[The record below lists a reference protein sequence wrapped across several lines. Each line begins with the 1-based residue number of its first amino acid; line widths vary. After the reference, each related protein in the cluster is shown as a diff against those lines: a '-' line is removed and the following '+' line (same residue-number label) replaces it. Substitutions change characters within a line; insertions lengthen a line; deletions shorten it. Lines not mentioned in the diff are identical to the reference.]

1 MGGMTG
7 ILGGLLVFA
16 PGVGAAIG
24 AATGGAIGSTADPTP
39 HKEFLKSLG
48 SNLAVPAL
56 AVDYV
61 EVDTVTKTQ
70 DVTPRDEYV
79 IDTSYKFQLLKK
91 LSLLPDVQLM
101 LDPAKNP
108 DKDSI
113 WMVGLRGIL
122 TL

>member
-1 MGGMTG
+1 
-7 ILGGLLVFA
+7 
-16 PGVGAAIG
+16 
-24 AATGGAIGSTADPTP
+24 
-39 HKEFLKSLG
+39 
-48 SNLAVPAL
+48 VPAL

-61 EVDTVTKTQ
+61 EADTVTKTQ

-101 LDPAKNP
+101 LDPANNP